1 MIFGTNITNLKI
13 YNNNRGGDLMSTD
26 DEKRYVTSVYTGR
39 YKSKGS
45 LNNTKTFV
53 NTKETQKKH
62 DIMVKHNRK
71 YRLIRKPIKLYS
83 SLD

>member
-1 MIFGTNITNLKI
+1 
-13 YNNNRGGDLMSTD
+13 MSTD

-53 NTKETQKKH
+53 NTKETQEKQ
-62 DIMVKHNRK
+62 DIIAEHNRK
-71 YRLIRKPIKLYS
+71 YRLIKKPKKLYS
-83 SLD
+83 H